1 MMTEKQLMDLKV
13 KVDAA
18 KTKIAELRGKKM
30 SVMDSLKRDWKCA
43 TLKQA
48 KEKTKKYQDT
58 ISDLEDKKQ
67 DAIDELH
74 KNYNL

>member
-30 SVMDSLKRDWKCA
+30 SVMDSLKRDWKCT

-58 ISDLEDKKQ
+58 ISYLEDKKQ

>member
-30 SVMDSLKRDWKCA
+30 SVMDSLKRDWKCT